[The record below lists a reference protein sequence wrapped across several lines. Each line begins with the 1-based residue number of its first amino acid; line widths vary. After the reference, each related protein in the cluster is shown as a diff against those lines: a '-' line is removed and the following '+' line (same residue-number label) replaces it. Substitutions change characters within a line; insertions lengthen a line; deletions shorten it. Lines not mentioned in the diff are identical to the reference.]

1 MEDLRSNVHGWKIS
15 PPVVG
20 WGWLQKELNPQVHNI
35 KKTVSI
41 HWIMIKIIII
51 VIIIILMWFT
61 FKCKGV
67 AAFIDS
73 FSQQLPERPHLS
85 WSHLTWPLDCP
96 HFSFGEWNCRSLYLS
111 DMIWSLLVLQTNP
124 TSKCNV
130 QNLIGDATV
139 ATPIFF

>member
-41 HWIMIKIIII
+41 HWIMKKIIII

-111 DMIWSLLVLQTNP
+111 DALNTVWKCRRLTLHCTFFL
-124 TSKCNV
+124 SKY
-130 QNLIGDATV
+130 GH
-139 ATPIFF
+139 FWF